1 MREPAPQDKADQD
14 ETDRNGEREALYR
27 EAAASHG
34 AAIARL
40 AAGYEA
46 NPEIRRDLLQDIHIA
61 LWRSFAGFDGRCS
74 LRTWVYRVAHNIAAS
89 HVAQHRRSR
98 DVVTSLEVDGID
110 GGVDDGPDPE
120 RRAGARLDLDRLLAL
135 IRRLRPPDRQIML
148 LYLEDMDAAA
158 IGDIVGLSAGAV
170 STRLHRIRKTLIRRM
185 ADAANHGGDNDR
197 Q

>member
-1 MREPAPQDKADQD
+1 MREPAHQNGRDQ
-14 ETDRNGEREALYR
+14 EAERETLYR
-27 EAAASHG
+27 EASAGHG

-46 NPEIRRDLLQDIHIA
+46 DPESRRDLIQDIHVA
-61 LWRSFAGFDGRCS
+61 LWRSFAGFDGRCA
-74 LRTWVYRVAHNIAAS
+74 LGTWVYRVAHNVAAS
-89 HVAQHRRSR
+89 HVRRHSR
-98 DVVTSLEVDGID
+98 GRKVATTLDLDA
-110 GGVDDGPDPE
+110 VDDRPGPE
-120 RRAGARLDLDRLLAL
+120 RRVGARLDLDRLLGL

-170 STRLHRIRKTLIRRM
+170 STRLHRIRKTLTRRM
-185 ADAANHGGDNDR
+185 ADAANDGGDDDG